1 MDRLSSPDQLDQLMR
16 VTSPRSWLI
25 LIGLTAVILAAILW
39 GFVGNVP
46 RTVSGQSILIQP
58 GGLTRAVAT
67 SPGLVVEVTAVPG
80 QEVGHGDV
88 VAWLINPTTS
98 DPDASAGTSATPAGE
113 GRIAVTSP
121 VSGRVLEV
129 LTSPGHVLD
138 IGDAV
143 LSLEGTSDSVV
154 AMVYVDDGPGKQ
166 IEPGMEVQV
175 SPSIVDKAQYGY
187 IRGTVVSVSEYPVT
201 KLGLMQLLENEP
213 LVDRIL
219 DDGPVLQVQVEL
231 KTNPAT
237 PSGFQWSSPEGPPYE
252 ISHGTLAE
260 ATIVINTQRPVQ
272 YVVPGS

>member
-1 MDRLSSPDQLDQLMR
+1 MR

-25 LIGLTAVILAAILW
+25 LIGLAAVILAAVLW

-80 QEVGHGDV
+80 QEVGRGEV
-88 VAWLINPTTS
+88 VAWLIDPTAN
-98 DPDASAGTSATPAGE
+98 DPDALLEISASPVSDN
-113 GRIAVTSP
+113 RIPVTSP

-129 LTSPGHVLD
+129 LTSPGHALD

-143 LSLEGTSDSVV
+143 LSLEGTSDAIV

-166 IEPGMEVQV
+166 VEPGMEVQV
-175 SPSIVDKAQYGY
+175 SPSIVDKSQYGY

-201 KLGLMQLLENEP
+201 KLGLMQLLENES

-231 KTNPAT
+231 QRNPST
-237 PSGFQWSSPEGPPYE
+237 PSGFQWSSPQGPPYA

-260 ATIVINTQRPVQ
+260 STIVIDTQRPLKF
-272 YVVPGS
+272 VVPGS

>member
-1 MDRLSSPDQLDQLMR
+1 MR

-25 LIGLTAVILAAILW
+25 LVGLAAVVMAAVLW

-67 SPGLVVEVTAVPG
+67 SPGLVVEVTAIPG
-80 QEVGHGDV
+80 EEVEHGDV
-88 VAWLINPTTS
+88 VAWLVDPSGS
-98 DPDASAGTSATPAGE
+98 DVDDLTGASATPAG
-113 GRIAVTSP
+113 GSRIAVTSP
-121 VSGRVLEV
+121 VAGRVIEV

-138 IGDAV
+138 IGDPV
-143 LSLEGTSDSVV
+143 ISLEGISESVV

-166 IEPGMEVQV
+166 IEPGMRVQV
-175 SPSIVDKAQYGY
+175 SPSIVDKSQYGY

-201 KLGLMQLLENEP
+201 RLGLMQLLENEP

-231 KTNPAT
+231 DTNPST
-237 PSGFQWSSPEGPPYE
+237 PSGLQWSSPEGPPYE

-260 ATIVINTQRPVQ
+260 ANIVIDEQRPIQ